1 MRAPRILAVDVGAG
15 HVACGVFGVGAS
27 GRLVLQQFAL
37 EPHSSDPAQEGRWA
51 TEITQS
57 LGAIV
62 ARRRISGR
70 AAISVPGH
78 LALTKFIK
86 TPSLAKEKRM
96 KIISFEAAEN
106 IPYPL
111 EEVVWDHH
119 VVADDGF
126 DLEVMLTAVKFDAM
140 QALCTATDAAGF
152 PAERATPS
160 GLALLHAFR
169 YNYPKVVEP
178 VIVANVGAR
187 STNLLF
193 IEGERFYIRTLALA
207 GNAVTQAI
215 AEELRIDFA
224 SAEMLKIQVLS
235 GQSDLPANSTSRAA
249 VQKAAA
255 AFCSRLQVE
264 VTRSAVN
271 HRRHTGSGAAVMLYL
286 TGGGSLIEEL
296 PGVLAEKLR
305 IPVERYESLK
315 AVDVAADARASG
327 AESSAHVLADL
338 VGMATRLVVP
348 EEGEASLLPPA
359 LTEAIAFRKRQ
370 PVLLAAAA
378 LAVLSLA
385 PPVYY
390 VHAIAATTQE
400 MVSRHEGQL
409 MPLRSIQNRN
419 EQNLQQI
426 AEATRQ
432 IAALRGAYE
441 TKANWVNFFADLQAR
456 LAKIEDVWLDR
467 LQVSR
472 PPLPEPGSPDAAPP
486 EPPPGDPQ
494 ASAGAVP
501 PPAPKGP
508 PVRLTLSGRLL
519 DVRNPQSKVSPES
532 LQRVKELLASFTGSG
547 FIKAVENERFDT
559 NQNGLLLFDFTLV
572 INPDRTL

>member
-1 MRAPRILAVDVGAG
+1 
-15 HVACGVFGVGAS
+15 
-27 GRLVLQQFAL
+27 
-37 EPHSSDPAQEGRWA
+37 
-51 TEITQS
+51 
-57 LGAIV
+57 
-62 ARRRISGR
+62 
-70 AAISVPGH
+70 
-78 LALTKFIK
+78 
-86 TPSLAKEKRM
+86 M

-140 QALCTATDAAGF
+140 QALCTAADAAGF
-152 PAERATPS
+152 PPERATPS

-169 YNYPKVVEP
+169 YNYPKVIEP

-207 GNAVTQAI
+207 GNAVTQAV
-215 AEELRIDFA
+215 ADELRIDFA
-224 SAEMLKIQVLS
+224 SAEALKVQVLS
-235 GQSDLPANSTSRAA
+235 GQSDLPAGSPSRAA
-249 VQKAAA
+249 VHKAAA
-255 AFCSRLQVE
+255 AFCTRLQVE
-264 VTRSAVN
+264 ITRSAVN
-271 HRRHTGSGAAVMLYL
+271 HRRQTGSGAAVMLYL

-296 PGVLAEKLR
+296 PGLLAEKLR
-305 IPVERYESLK
+305 LPVERYETFK
-315 AVDVAADARASG
+315 AVDVAADARAAG

-348 EEGEASLLPPA
+348 QESEASLLPPA

-370 PVLLAAAA
+370 PVLLSAAA

-390 VHAIAATTQE
+390 VHTIAATTQE

-409 MPLRSIQNRN
+409 MPLRSVQNRN

-432 IAALRGAYE
+432 IAALRGAVE
-441 TKANWVNFFADLQAR
+441 TKANWVNFLADLQGR
-456 LAKIEDVWLDR
+456 LARIEDVWLDR
-467 LQVSR
+467 LQVTR
-472 PPLPEPGSPDAAPP
+472 PPLPEPGSPDAAPM
-486 EPPPGDPQ
+486 EPPPDGQ
-494 ASAGAVP
+494 AAAAVP
-501 PPAPKGP
+501 AVPKGP

-532 LQRVKELLASFTGSG
+532 LQRVKELLAGFTGSG

-559 NQNGLLLFDFTLV
+559 NQNGLLYFDFTLV
-572 INPDRTL
+572 INPERSL